1 MANTIYVNVS
11 GTWKTVS
18 DYYVNVGGTWKTG
31 SEFIIKASGTWYGQ
45 TALGL
50 PTRAQ
55 VLGFSHLSYAAPIHP
70 VTVDTKSAVGSASFN
85 VLSYAAPL
93 LPNGFMYS

>member
-18 DYYVNVGGTWKTG
+18 NYYVNVGGTWKTG
-31 SEFIIKASGTWYGQ
+31 SEFIIKASETWYGQ

-50 PTRAQ
+50 PTRAS
-55 VLGFSHLSYAAPIHP
+55 VLSFDRLAYAAPILP
-70 VTVDTKSAVGSASFN
+70 VVVDTKSTVGSASFN

-93 LPNGFMYS
+93 LPGGFMYS